1 MEEFLANPGLYHVV
15 RNISS
20 YLDPKSLAQCRVIC
34 HSWKDSIDNDRRWLI
49 FQLKHIHD
57 QEKIFID
64 YIVKDKPKVKSTIKA
79 RFPEWNAF
87 IEEVSRRRNIPMLK
101 EIVKWMWI
109 YFKKESID
117 YYRNPLLHAV
127 KKSNIEIVQILIK
140 SGINLE
146 MKNQEGWTPLHYACG
161 YGNIE
166 MVQLLIKHT
175 PTFDAT
181 SRTDNGWTIFH
192 RAVLNSDPQ
201 VPKLILDK
209 FRFQDIRDEEGW
221 TMLHDAVAHGE
232 KETIE
237 FLIESRHK
245 LGINIEAKTHNGKT
259 ILHVACCQ
267 KDITVVDLVDEALE
281 EINSDIG
288 FETRCE
294 NQLTPL
300 HYAIMNKT
308 SDVAI
313 RLLETFPDD
322 FNVLGQFE
330 TRVLHFACS
339 HGHLNLLKFIV
350 GNPVFDIDFN
360 VADQGGTTP
369 LHFACHA
376 GRFEVVKFLLENSNE
391 KGIDIYKKNNNQ
403 KTAEDYAR
411 QNGSEEIVK
420 LFAKFKLA

>member
-1 MEEFLANPGLYHVV
+1 
-15 RNISS
+15 
-20 YLDPKSLAQCRVIC
+20 
-34 HSWKDSIDNDRRWLI
+34 
-49 FQLKHIHD
+49 
-57 QEKIFID
+57 
-64 YIVKDKPKVKSTIKA
+64 
-79 RFPEWNAF
+79 
-87 IEEVSRRRNIPMLK
+87 
-101 EIVKWMWI
+101 MWI
-109 YFKKESID
+109 YFNDESIA
-117 YYRNPLLHAV
+117 YSTNPLHHAV
-127 KKSNIEIVQILIK
+127 EQSNIKFAQLLIK
-140 SGINLE
+140 SGIDLE
-146 MKNQEGWTPLHYACG
+146 MKNSNGLTPLHSACT
-161 YGNIE
+161 YGNME

-181 SRTDNGWTIFH
+181 SRTNEGETIFH
-192 RAVLNSDPQ
+192 FAVQNSDPQ
-201 VPKLILDK
+201 IPKLILDT
-209 FRFQDIRDEEGW
+209 FRFEDIRDEEGW

-245 LGINIEAKTHNGKT
+245 LGINIEAKTNNGKT
-259 ILHVACCQ
+259 ILHVACRH
-267 KDITVVDLVDEALE
+267 KDIKVVNLIDEALE

-288 FETRCE
+288 FDTRCE

-322 FNVLGQFE
+322 FNVLAQYG
-330 TRVLHFACS
+330 THVLHFVCH
-339 HGHLNLLKFIV
+339 HGHLNLLKHM
-350 GNPVFDIDFN
+350 FDYPNIIDFN

-376 GRFEVVKFLLENSNE
+376 GQFEVVKFLLENSNE
-391 KGIDIYKKNNNQ
+391 KGIDIYKINIRF

-411 QNGSEEIVK
+411 QNGYEEIVK